1 MYYGSYKY
9 PRELNWILGC
19 VIYVLMTATAFL
31 GYTLPWGQMSY
42 WGATVIT
49 NLFSVI
55 PIVGEGLKTW
65 LLGDYTVGNAT
76 LNRFFALHYVL
87 PFVIFGVV
95 GLHVAAVHVHGSN
108 NPSGISIKS
117 KKDTVSFFPYML
129 IKDTVAVCVFG
140 VIISAVIFFGPN
152 IMAEVDNYIPAD
164 PLVTPAHIVPNWYL
178 APFYA
183 ILRAIPS
190 KLGGVIFMFAAIFI
204 LMLLPWLDTSKVRSA
219 IFRPIYKKFF
229 WVLVFVVILLGYLG
243 AKPPEGIYLILSR
256 LATAYYF
263 IHFLILL
270 PFLGRYEKTDPLPQS
285 ISDPVLNKPGM
296 LDKFKNVAAKYEGE
310 LACKMLQKKY
320 SNNWY
325 STFSY
330 SNSVSISD
338 DPREDRNGTYSR
350 TYDYGQVMTFIGGYK
365 LHFRQYGWYN
375 AIRDDKILKNLLYL
389 PIMPSDIFE
398 ISFRYR
404 YMGGRPYTERH
415 YEPTF
420 RRWSYDSEWNIERYN
435 YYSRLDIMFLRRFN
449 FNKINLITFL
459 DIQNVFN
466 KNNDWEYVYLPDG
479 SKEMSYQYKQL
490 PIGGITIEF

>member
-1 MYYGSYKY
+1 MQFK
-9 PRELNWILGC
+9 I
-19 VIYVLMTATAFL
+19 
-31 GYTLPWGQMSY
+31 
-42 WGATVIT
+42 
-49 NLFSVI
+49 NLFN
-55 PIVGEGLKTW
+55 
-65 LLGDYTVGNAT
+65 TVKLTAGT
-76 LNRFFALHYVL
+76 HY
-87 PFVIFGVV
+87 
-95 GLHVAAVHVHGSN
+95 
-108 NPSGISIKS
+108 
-117 KKDTVSFFPYML
+117 
-129 IKDTVAVCVFG
+129 
-140 VIISAVIFFGPN
+140 
-152 IMAEVDNYIPAD
+152 NYIPFNKTNQFSPRVGLSYSINPITMFNIAYGYYYQ
-164 PLVTPAHIVPNWYL
+164 TPTYW
-178 APFYA
+178 
-183 ILRAIPS
+183 
-190 KLGGVIFMFAAIFI
+190 
-204 LMLLPWLDTSKVRSA
+204 MLLNPKNIQNGGNVLKSSHTEQFIIGLERYFANDIKATIEVYNKEYYNIPVQNSTLTEDAFDKWIGFSDIGTGNSKGIE
-219 IFRPIYKKFF
+219 IF
-229 WVLVFVVILLGYLG
+229 
-243 AKPPEGIYLILSR
+243 
-256 LATAYYF
+256 
-263 IHFLILL
+263 
-270 PFLGRYEKTDPLPQS
+270 
-285 ISDPVLNKPGM
+285 
-296 LDKFKNVAAKYEGE
+296 
-310 LACKMLQKKY
+310 LQKKY

-338 DPREDRNGTYSR
+338 DPREDRDGTYSR

-365 LHFRQYGWYN
+365 LHFREYGWYN

-420 RRWSYDSEWNIERYN
+420 RRWSYNSEWNTERYN